1 MKRLLLLSMI
11 LLACSSSR
19 AQYSYRAPEAKENK
33 LKLYDSSEN
42 FSDLTCSYDPKSLI
56 GQEVYFVMQNPEK
69 KAKHF
74 DDLLYTSFTGANS
87 KTYKGVTFFNEKR
100 TPYSALAGKTFL
112 ITDYGSEKTDDK
124 GYCCKVHSVLKDP
137 EGEMVQWNF
146 YISYGNV
153 GRNRDEVPGEA
164 IYTKAYLEQLKKN
177 WVNKKVYAK
186 GDTLPYTCTELTF
199 IFDKDEYF
207 ARPRLVLKR
216 ADGEKLIAPEKM
228 NDFQNEE
235 AYKAAMEQK
244 RQEDAAQ
251 AAKEK
256 ADEADAKKN
265 AAETLATYVKQF
277 GKVYGTA
284 VANRQVKIGMTKA
297 MCEAAWG
304 DPDHTSTGK
313 TIEVWHYSDGSMLTF
328 TNGKL
333 SHITE

>member
-1 MKRLLLLSMI
+1 MKRLLLLSLI
-11 LLACSSSR
+11 LLACSSR

-56 GQEVYFVMQNPEK
+56 GQEIYFVMQNPGAELK
-69 KAKHF
+69 N
-74 DDLLYTSFTGANS
+74 DGDLLYESIMGEDG
-87 KTYKGVTFFNEKR
+87 KPYKAVSYFSYKR
-100 TPYSALAGKTFL
+100 TPYSALAGRSFL
-112 ITDYGSEKTDDK
+112 ITDFSYDGFTNE
-124 GYCCKVHSVLKDP
+124 GECCLAHVTLKDP
-137 EGEMVQWNF
+137 EGQKVYWNF
-146 YISYGNV
+146 HNMYGALGHSWLEV
-153 GRNRDEVPGEA
+153 RDEA

-199 IFDKDEYF
+199 IFEKDQYF

-216 ADGEKLIAPEKM
+216 DDGEKLIAPEKM
-228 NDFQNEE
+228 HDFQNEE
-235 AYKAAMEQK
+235 AYKAAIEQK
-244 RQEDAAQ
+244 RQEEEAQ

-256 ADEADAKKN
+256 ADEAEAKKN
-265 AAETLATYVKQF
+265 AAENRAIYIKQF